1 MLRSILTTVG
11 IVELLTPEALIDAA
25 ERIALENPDECELR
39 PWVLP
44 GARVEGLTFLV
55 LMWRSDE
62 TYSAFKKYLGLF
74 GLLALLFPR
83 TYVDSG
89 SKLAYTD
96 ATDPD
101 WRPWVYPGTR
111 AVGLLYLLVAIDELR
126 TGRIITVP
134 DDKGTNSRHG

>member
-1 MLRSILTTVG
+1 MLRPILTMVG

-25 ERIALENPDECELR
+25 ERIALENPDACELR

-44 GARVEGLTFLV
+44 GVRIEGLSFLV

-62 TYSAFKKYLGLF
+62 SYSAFKKFLGLI
-74 GLLALLFPR
+74 GMLALLFPR
-83 TYVDSG
+83 AYVDYG

-96 ATDPD
+96 ETEPT

-111 AVGLLYLLVAIDELR
+111 AVGLLYLLVAIGELR
-126 TGRIITVP
+126 
-134 DDKGTNSRHG
+134 KG